1 MKNLWIYLSLSLAL
15 LTSIRLLIWKAL
27 HLLCNIDISI
37 IVSLVLILIG
47 LCGFFHLLIFH
58 KESLKSIKEL
68 KKESIFYLIIAGI
81 IFYLTTQLMG
91 YVINLTPNLGITHLI
106 INLNILFTLIFGY
119 ILFKQK
125 ININTFIGIIIS
137 LIGLSIVSY
146 YNNNN

>member
-1 MKNLWIYLSLSLAL
+1 MKNLWIYLSFSLAL
-15 LTSIRLLIWKAL
+15 LTTIRILIWKSL
-27 HLLCNIDISI
+27 PILCNTDISI
-37 IVSLVLILIG
+37 IVSLVLILMG
-47 LCGFFHLLIFH
+47 LIGFFHLLIFH

-68 KKESIFYLIIAGI
+68 KKEMIFYLIIAVI

-146 YNNNN
+146 NNNNN